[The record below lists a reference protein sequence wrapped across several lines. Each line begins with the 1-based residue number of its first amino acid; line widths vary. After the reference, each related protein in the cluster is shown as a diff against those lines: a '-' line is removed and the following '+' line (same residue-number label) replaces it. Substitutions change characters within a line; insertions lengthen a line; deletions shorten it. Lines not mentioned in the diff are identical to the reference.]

1 MKFNKLLAL
10 VGACATF
17 GLVACGD
24 DSSSGSDSSKTE
36 LSIVNL
42 DETTKTV
49 TFYAE
54 NKGEYCVLDK
64 ATKSAS
70 WKTIDKG
77 NDTTTMKWDF
87 VTLSDKNVAYLRDSL
102 KYSIKDNIALNLKI
116 ALDGEA
122 YSVGLYV
129 GEDSSSVKGTW
140 VSIPCSI
147 DEYEGGVDCYERDY
161 WKKVTLKVTS
171 SSITADEE
179 YVEDDDFDYDYDY
192 DYDYDDDDY
201 YTDDVNKSRFMMS
214 LYEFLSGSTYSY
226 IKSGYTAVE
235 TYRGDVSAS
244 ATADY
249 DVKINSQSKSSTKFE
264 IKGKSYELEVNS
276 FGVNEYDNLA
286 IDLTLTSGDK
296 TCSYTELQ
304 GYFDYDDE
312 IYDKSACREDL
323 YAYYE
328 TRTVRDY
335 TGQEYEY
342 AKSYEKDD
350 SEVFEDCVFA
360 MAGLSKTYY
369 DEDPYDYD
377 MYFKKPAK
385 KKSDAEFWREYK
397 HNMNKVLKMF
407 K

>member
-42 DETTKTV
+42 DETAKTA

-54 NKGEYCVLDK
+54 NKKEYCVLDEAK
-64 ATKSAS
+64 KSAS

-77 NDTTTMKWDF
+77 NDTTTVKWDF

-116 ALDGEA
+116 ALDGDA
-122 YSVGLYV
+122 YSMGLFV

-140 VSIPCSI
+140 VSIPCSV
-147 DEYEGGVDCYERDY
+147 DEYEGGVVCYDRDY
-161 WKKVTLKVTS
+161 WKKITLKVTS

-179 YVEDDDFDYDYDY
+179 YVGDDDYDYDY

-201 YTDDVNKSRFMMS
+201 YTDDVSKSRFLKT
-214 LYEFLSGSTYSY
+214 LYEFLGGMSAYSSIESGWS
-226 IKSGYTAVE
+226 AVE
-235 TYRGDVSAS
+235 NVEDRVAKAAQENGIA
-244 ATADY
+244 
-249 DVKINSQSKSSTKFE
+249 VKSQSNTSVKFDA
-264 IKGKSYELEVNS
+264 KGKSYDLSVKD
-276 FGVNEYDNLA
+276 FGEDKYGNLN
-286 IDLTLTSGDK
+286 IDLTLSSDGK
-296 TCSYTELQ
+296 TCSYTDMRGDLE
-304 GYFDYDDE
+304 GDNYDE
-312 IYDKSACREDL
+312 SACRSDL
-323 YAYYE
+323 YEYYK
-328 TRTVRDY
+328 TDDVTDY
-335 TGQEYEY
+335 TGVRYDYAYEY
-342 AKSYEKDD
+342 KKETSDEF
-350 SEVFEDCVFA
+350 SDCVA
-360 MAGLSKTYY
+360 VMAGISSPM
-369 DEDPYDYD
+369 DIDDYDYD

-385 KKSDAEFWREYK
+385 KMSDAEFWSEYK

>member
-42 DETTKTV
+42 DETAKTA

-54 NKGEYCVLDK
+54 NKKEYCVLDEAK
-64 ATKSAS
+64 KSAS

-77 NDTTTMKWDF
+77 NDTTTVKWDF

-116 ALDGEA
+116 ALDGDA
-122 YSVGLYV
+122 YSMGLFV

-140 VSIPCSI
+140 VSIPCSV
-147 DEYEGGVDCYERDY
+147 DEYEGGVVCYDRDY
-161 WKKVTLKVTS
+161 WKKVTLKITS

-179 YVEDDDFDYDYDY
+179 YVGDDDYDYDY

-201 YTDDVNKSRFMMS
+201 YTDDVSKSRFLKT
-214 LYEFLSGSTYSY
+214 LYEFLGGMSAYSSIESGWS
-226 IKSGYTAVE
+226 AVE
-235 TYRGDVSAS
+235 NVEDRVAKAAQENSIA
-244 ATADY
+244 
-249 DVKINSQSKSSTKFE
+249 VKSQSNTSVKFDA
-264 IKGKSYELEVNS
+264 KGKSYDLSVKD
-276 FGVNEYDNLA
+276 FGEDKYGNLN
-286 IDLTLTSGDK
+286 IDLTLSSDGK
-296 TCSYTELQ
+296 TCSYTDMRGDLE
-304 GYFDYDDE
+304 GDNYDE
-312 IYDKSACREDL
+312 SACRSDL
-323 YAYYE
+323 YEYYK
-328 TRTVRDY
+328 TDDVTDY
-335 TGQEYEY
+335 TGVRYDYAYEY
-342 AKSYEKDD
+342 KKETSDEF
-350 SEVFEDCVFA
+350 SDCVA
-360 MAGLSKTYY
+360 VMAGISSPM
-369 DEDPYDYD
+369 DIDDYDYD

-385 KKSDAEFWREYK
+385 KMSDAEFWSEYK

>member
-42 DETTKTV
+42 DETAKTA

-54 NKGEYCVLDK
+54 NKKEYCVLDEAK
-64 ATKSAS
+64 KSAS

-77 NDTTTMKWDF
+77 NDTTTVKWDF

-116 ALDGEA
+116 ALDGDA
-122 YSVGLYV
+122 YSMGLFV

-140 VSIPCSI
+140 VSIPCSV
-147 DEYEGGVDCYERDY
+147 DEYEGGVVCYDRDY
-161 WKKVTLKVTS
+161 WRKVTLKITS

-179 YVEDDDFDYDYDY
+179 YVGDDDYDYDY

-201 YTDDVNKSRFMMS
+201 YTDDVSKSRFLKT
-214 LYEFLSGSTYSY
+214 LYEFLGGMSAYSSIESGWS
-226 IKSGYTAVE
+226 AVE
-235 TYRGDVSAS
+235 NVEDRVAKAAQENGIA
-244 ATADY
+244 
-249 DVKINSQSKSSTKFE
+249 VKSQSNTSVKFDA
-264 IKGKSYELEVNS
+264 KGKSYDLSVKD
-276 FGVNEYDNLA
+276 FGEDKYGNLN
-286 IDLTLTSGDK
+286 IDLTLSSDGK
-296 TCSYTELQ
+296 TCSYTDMRGDLE
-304 GYFDYDDE
+304 GDNYDE
-312 IYDKSACREDL
+312 SACRSDL
-323 YAYYE
+323 YEYYK
-328 TRTVRDY
+328 TDDVTDY
-335 TGQEYEY
+335 TGVRYDYAYEY
-342 AKSYEKDD
+342 KKETSDEF
-350 SEVFEDCVFA
+350 SDCVA
-360 MAGLSKTYY
+360 VMAGISSPM
-369 DEDPYDYD
+369 DIDDYDYD

-385 KKSDAEFWREYK
+385 KMSDAEFWSEYK

>member
-42 DETTKTV
+42 DETAKTA

-54 NKGEYCVLDK
+54 NKKEYCVLDEAK
-64 ATKSAS
+64 KSAS

-77 NDTTTMKWDF
+77 NDTTTVKWDF

-116 ALDGEA
+116 ALDGDA
-122 YSVGLYV
+122 YSMGLFV

-140 VSIPCSI
+140 VSIPCSV
-147 DEYEGGVDCYERDY
+147 DEYEGGVVCYDRDY

-179 YVEDDDFDYDYDY
+179 YVGDEDYDYDY

-214 LYEFLSGSTYSY
+214 LYEFLSGSAYGY
-226 IKSGYTAVE
+226 IMSDYAAVE
-235 TYRGDVSAS
+235 TYGGDVSAS

-264 IKGKSYELEVNS
+264 IKGKSYELNVES
-276 FGVNEYDNLA
+276 FGVDEYENLA
-286 IDLTLTSGDK
+286 INLTLSSGGK

-312 IYDKSACREDL
+312 FYDKSACSADL
-323 YAYYE
+323 YNYY
-328 TRTVRDY
+328 RTKSVRDY

-342 AKSYEKDD
+342 AKSYGTDNSNEFEK
-350 SEVFEDCVFA
+350 CVA
-360 MAGLSKTYY
+360 DMAGLSKTYY